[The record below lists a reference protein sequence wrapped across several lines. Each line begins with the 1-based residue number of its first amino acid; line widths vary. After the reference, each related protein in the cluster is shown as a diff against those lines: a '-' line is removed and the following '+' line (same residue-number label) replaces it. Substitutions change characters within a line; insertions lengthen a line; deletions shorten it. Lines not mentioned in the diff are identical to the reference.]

1 MLPTNDTYE
10 LEIQTVISPGTA
22 ALYYRV
28 RQVIAV
34 LESGKHIYLDD
45 DVEFE
50 SEMLEADTELSTDT
64 VVDETVGLYYGPRDE
79 YQTLHSDNAGRFRTV
94 EEHLNAHRDT
104 ALRQLQLIELLGT
117 KA

>member
-1 MLPTNDTYE
+1 MLPIDNTYE
-10 LEIQTVISPGTA
+10 LEIQTVIYPGTA

-28 RQVIAV
+28 RQVVAV
-34 LESGKHIYLDD
+34 LETGRHVYLDD
-45 DVEFE
+45 DVEYE
-50 SEMLEADTELSTDT
+50 SEMLEADTELDTDT

-79 YQTLHSDNAGRFRTV
+79 YQTLHADNVGRFRTV

-104 ALRQLQLIELLGT
+104 ALRQLQLIELIGT